1 MFVSSSLPQFH
12 WLTLSV
18 AEDPQVQ
25 KATLAS
31 IVETILMQGELSSHS
46 LLQVDSMYLPVTLS
60 GARR

>member
-12 WLTLSV
+12 WLILSA